1 MAVTARRRTDVP
13 SQEWVVT
20 RFFREVF
27 DELRKVV
34 WPTPQELYRY
44 TLVVVFT
51 VLIISVFIGA
61 VDAGVSKSAERFVYN
76 GVTNLGT
83 TPHRPGGPRG

>member
-1 MAVTARRRTDVP
+1 MAVSASRTEAG
-13 SQEWVVT
+13 QEFAVT
-20 RFFREVF
+20 RFLREVY

-44 TLVVVFT
+44 TLVVIVT
-51 VLIISVFIGA
+51 VIVISVFIGA
-61 VDAGVSKSAERFVYN
+61 VDSGVSEFAKRFIYN
-76 GVTNLGT
+76 GVTNSTT

>member
-1 MAVTARRRTDVP
+1 MAVSARRRSEAEEFVL
-13 SQEWVVT
+13 T
-20 RFFREVF
+20 RFLREVY

-44 TLVVVFT
+44 TLVVIVT
-51 VLIISVFIGA
+51 VIVISVFIGA
-61 VDAGVSKSAERFVYN
+61 VDSGVSEFAKRFIYN
-76 GVTNLGT
+76 GVSNAT

>member
-1 MAVTARRRTDVP
+1 VAVGTRRRVEAP
-13 SQEWVVT
+13 SPEWVGT

-61 VDAGVSKSAERFVYN
+61 VDAGVSKFAERFVYN
-76 GVTNLGT
+76 GVTNNVS